1 MLLAL
6 CLDKIIDNWCKKP
19 PSCMDELREQA
30 KGYIQME
37 EMSIFQNEAQQA
49 RSSHQA
55 QLAQVG
61 QEAQA
66 RQAPA
71 SL

>member
-1 MLLAL
+1 
-6 CLDKIIDNWCKKP
+6 
-19 PSCMDELREQA
+19 MDELREQA